1 LNINVQWIVIGYWLF
16 DQTIDA
22 NKIRQIGYLNFRHFL
37 ILGILGN
44 SDRKDHMKFAL
55 FHGCNIP
62 SRVKQY
68 ADATAAV
75 CDRLGIELVEMD
87 DFNCC
92 GYPVR
97 NAEHRAY
104 ILSAAKNL
112 AVAEKAGLDMLVMC
126 KCCYGSLKRAEY
138 FLNQEPEL
146 KTDVNR
152 VLARENLEYQNKTQ
166 VKHLLSVL
174 YHDVGIERLKK
185 AISKVYSGLQIAV
198 SYGCHALRPS
208 NITGF
213 DDPVSP
219 KIFDELVE
227 VTGAYSVDWTRKLDC
242 CGAPMTGI
250 NDQLAMDM
258 TQRKID
264 SAREAGAQYICTAC
278 PYSQLQFDA
287 VQKRMASQS
296 KNGEPIAPIL
306 YPQLLGLSM
315 GIEEKTLGN
324 AENKIDLSEITSFLM
339 TE

>member
-1 LNINVQWIVIGYWLF
+1 M
-16 DQTIDA
+16 
-22 NKIRQIGYLNFRHFL
+22 R
-37 ILGILGN
+37 
-44 SDRKDHMKFAL
+44 FAL

-62 SRVKQY
+62 ARVEQY

-87 DFNCC
+87 GFNCC

-97 NAEHRAY
+97 NSDHRAY
-104 ILSAAKNL
+104 VLSAAKNL
-112 AVAEKAGLDMLVMC
+112 AVAEHAGLEMLVMC

-138 FLNQEPEL
+138 FLNQDSEL
-146 KTDVNR
+146 KTAVNR
-152 VLARENLEYQNKTQ
+152 VLARESLHYQNKTQ

-174 YHDVGIERLKK
+174 YHDVGLKRIKENITK
-185 AISKVYSGLQIAV
+185 AYSGLQIAV

-208 NITGF
+208 NITEF

-219 KIFDELVE
+219 KIFDELVD

-258 TQRKID
+258 TQKKID

-278 PYSQLQFDA
+278 PYSQLQFDG

-296 KNGEPIAPIL
+296 NNGEPIAPIL

-315 GIEEKTLGN
+315 GIDAKTLGN
-324 AENKIDLSEITSFLM
+324 ANNDIDLSEITSFLI

>member
-1 LNINVQWIVIGYWLF
+1 
-16 DQTIDA
+16 
-22 NKIRQIGYLNFRHFL
+22 
-37 ILGILGN
+37 
-44 SDRKDHMKFAL
+44 MKFAL

-62 SRVKQY
+62 SRVQQY

-97 NAEHRAY
+97 NADHRAY

-112 AVAEKAGLDMLVMC
+112 AVAERAGLEILVMC
-126 KCCYGSLKRAEY
+126 KCCYGSLKRTEQ
-138 FLNQEPEL
+138 FLSRNPVLTE
-146 KTDVNR
+146 DVNR
-152 VLARENLEYQNKTQ
+152 NLARENLKYQNKSRI
-166 VKHLLSVL
+166 KHLLSVF
-174 YHDVGIERLKK
+174 YHDVGLERLKE
-185 AISKVYSGLQIAV
+185 AISKAYSGLQIAV

-208 NITGF
+208 NITEF

-227 VTGAYSVDWTRKLDC
+227 VTGAYSVAWTRKLDC

-258 TQRKID
+258 TQSKID

-278 PYSQLQFDA
+278 PYSQLQFDG
-287 VQKRMASQS
+287 VQKRMAAQT
-296 KNGEPIAPIL
+296 NDGEPMAPIL

-315 GIEEKTLGN
+315 GLDETTLGIAKN
-324 AENKIDLSEITSFLM
+324 EIDLSEITSFLM